1 MKLSV
6 VLKSICSTNFWPAIA
21 AFALIASLAVGQTT
35 GSGTIRGTVTDPAG
49 AAVPSATVTLKNVG
63 TGVERALETNA
74 AGLYVAQF
82 LQPGVYEIAVSK
94 TGFGKTVRPEL
105 PLQVGQTLTIDF
117 ALTVRATSETV
128 TVTAEAPVVD
138 TEKTEMSQMVSQTQK
153 ENLPLAGR
161 RWENFALLTP
171 STTTDGT
178 TGLVSYR
185 GISGLYNNS
194 AVDGANNSQAFFSE
208 TKGRSVTGLPYVYS
222 MDSIQEFQ
230 VTSSNYSAELGQ
242 SAGGMI
248 NAVTKSGTNGV
259 HGDLFYYLRYPTWN
273 ALDPINK
280 SKGVYTQPVHQQQQ
294 FGGSVGGPIVKDKLF
309 YFFTY
314 DGSRKVSPIVYTSS
328 ATFPLA
334 CPAAM
339 SATLCAAANN
349 FFSSQL
355 STFPKF
361 VNNDVLFGKLDYQ
374 LNSRNHLSS
383 SFNWDNFKSPNS
395 YNTSATNANH
405 SVTETGPSTTH
416 ERIFV
421 ANWDSTISPTA
432 INNFRFQWSR
442 DLEIQGSNGAG
453 PSVTVTNVMG
463 YGLPNALPRP
473 AFPDEHRLQ
482 FADTISKVHGHHSF
496 KAGVD
501 YNDIHELLINLFF
514 GGGGYTYSGLPAT
527 AFANW
532 AADVTGTNLGD
543 GLTGRHYTS
552 LIQVTDPVTGVGKD
566 DFHNRDFAAFFED
579 SWKARPNLTL
589 NLGVRYDIQLIPQP
603 PGPNTTTPLTTYYTS
618 TINIDKNNF
627 GPRIGLAWNLAKG
640 TVFRAGYGIFYGKTT
655 NSTYYAMR
663 VENGSYQRTYNCT
676 PSGCPTLTFP
686 NLIFV
691 PPGPTPVAPF
701 PGALTPVVTPVTL
714 SNNTATTRGMVPDW
728 VNPLVHEGEASFER
742 ELPGNM
748 SISASYIFSRAL
760 HLPTF
765 VDANLKAPTTTKS
778 YDITNTAGVT
788 QSTITVPFYT
798 ARIDSTGG
806 ILAGYSDVNSWYNS
820 MVVTFHKRMSHGVE
834 FVANY
839 TLSKATDGGQVA
851 GYGGTFSGTDYAF
864 DPQNRKLEYGR
875 SDLDQRQRFVGNM
888 IWAPSYG
895 KNLSNKTVRMVT
907 SGWVFSGIVLVSTGQ
922 PIASGSSATVGE
934 FISGFSS
941 GGPDGGLTGGLVNNS
956 GTGNGG
962 RMLGPRNLTT
972 GPGIGNIDFRISKD
986 FQLAERLKLSLT
998 GDAFNLGNFTNFYTV
1013 NNTQYNFAAAGS
1025 SGACASHTN
1034 GCLVA
1039 NPAFLAPL
1047 TSNNFFSG
1055 ARQLQV
1061 SGRLTF

>member
-1 MKLSV
+1 MV
-6 VLKSICSTNFWPAIA
+6 
-21 AFALIASLAVGQTT
+21 
-35 GSGTIRGTVTDPAG
+35 TV
-49 AAVPSATVTLKNVG
+49 KNVG
-63 TGVERALETNA
+63 TGVERPLTTNE

-82 LQPGVYEIAVSK
+82 VQPGVYEIAVSK
-94 TGFGKTVRPEL
+94 AGFGKVLRPEL

-117 ALTVRATSETV
+117 ALTVQATSETI

-138 TEKTEMSQMVSQTQK
+138 TEKTEMSQMISQTQK

-248 NAVTKSGTNGV
+248 NAVTKSGTNGL

-280 SKGVYTQPVHQQQQ
+280 SKGIYTQPVHQQQQ

-309 YFFTY
+309 YFLTY
-314 DGSRKVSPIVYTSS
+314 DGSRKVSPISYTSS
-328 ATFPLA
+328 ATFPQA
-334 CPAAM
+334 CNAAM
-339 SATLCAAANN
+339 SAALCAAANN

-355 STFPKF
+355 GTFPKF
-361 VNNDVLFGKLDYQ
+361 VNNDVVFAKLDHQ
-374 LNSRNHLSS
+374 VNSRNHLNA
-383 SFNWDNFKSPNS
+383 SFNFDNFKSPNS

-405 SVTETGPSTTH
+405 SVTETGPSVTH

-421 ANWDSTISPTA
+421 ANWDSTISPTT

-442 DLEIQGSNGAG
+442 DLEVQGSNGTA

-482 FADTISKVHGHHSF
+482 FADTISKIKGHHTF

-514 GGGGYTYSGLPAT
+514 GGGGYTYSGGS

-543 GLTGRHYTS
+543 GLTGRHFTS

-579 SWKARPNLTL
+579 SWKARPNLTV
-589 NLGVRYDIQLIPQP
+589 NLGIRYDVQLIPQP
-603 PGPNTTTPLTTYYTS
+603 PAPNTITPLTTFYTS

-627 GPRIGLAWNLAKG
+627 GPRIGLAWSLGKG
-640 TVFRAGYGIFYGKTT
+640 TVLRAGYGIFYGKTT

-663 VENGSYQRTYNCT
+663 VENGSYQKTFNCT
-676 PSGCPTLTFP
+676 PASCPTLTFP

-714 SNNTATTRGMVPDW
+714 SNNTATARGMSPDW
-728 VNPLVHEGEASFER
+728 VNPLVHEGEVTLEH
-742 ELPGNM
+742 ELPANT
-748 SISASYIFSRAL
+748 SISASYVVSRAL
-760 HLPTF
+760 RLPTF
-765 VDANLKAPTTTKS
+765 IDTNLQAPTTTKT
-778 YDITNTAGVT
+778 YDITNAAGVT
-788 QSTITVPFYT
+788 QSTVTEPFYT
-798 ARIDSTGG
+798 TRIDPTGG
-806 ILAGYSDVNSWYNS
+806 ILTGFSDVNSWYNA
-820 MVVTFHKRMSHGVE
+820 MVLTFHKRMSHGVE

-839 TLSKATDGGQVA
+839 TLSKAVDGGQVA
-851 GYGGTFSGTDYAF
+851 GYGGTFSGTDYNF

-875 SDLDQRQRFVGNM
+875 SDLDQRQRFVANVV
-888 IWAPSYG
+888 WAPSYG
-895 KNLSNKTVRMVT
+895 KSFSSKPVRTIV
-907 SGWVFSGIVLVSTGQ
+907 SGWVLSGIVLVSTGQ
-922 PIASGSSATVGE
+922 PIANGSSALVGSQ
-934 FISGFSS
+934 ISGFPS

-956 GTGNGG
+956 GTGTGG
-962 RMLGPRNLTT
+962 RVPGVRNAVT
-972 GPGIGNIDFRISKD
+972 GPGVGNIDFRISKD
-986 FQLAERLKLSLT
+986 FVLRENVKLSLT

-1013 NNTQYNFAAAGS
+1013 NNTQYNFSAAG
-1025 SGACASHTN
+1025 SGACAGHTN

-1055 ARQLQV
+1055 ARQLQI